1 MRTHV
6 LHKTLGETPLA
17 AVERFRSVQ
26 NISKDTPIAYAG
38 RLDPMATGKLL
49 LLIGD
54 ECKKQK
60 AYTGLDK
67 EYVIEVLL
75 GISTD
80 TGDVLGVPSA
90 GPSVTPLRTQ
100 IKDAL
105 TKEVGTYERAY
116 PVFSS
121 KTVNGVPLFLHALQG
136 TLNTISIPT
145 HQETIY
151 AIRHIETAQISN
163 LELQERVFENLDAAP
178 VSDDPRKTLG
188 ADFRIRT
195 IRPLWE
201 ELLAKDSIYS
211 VLTLRVR
218 SGSGAYM
225 RTLAERIGRSL
236 GTSALALSITRTR
249 IGTYSRI
256 GFFTKEYR

>member
-1 MRTHV
+1 MRTHT
-6 LHKTLGETPLA
+6 LHKNLGETPLA
-17 AVERFRSVQ
+17 AVERFRSAQ
-26 NISKDTPIAYAG
+26 GMPSDTPIAYAG

-80 TGDVLGVPSA
+80 TGDVLGIPEA
-90 GPSVTPLRTQ
+90 GPSSTPAQSQ

-105 TKEVGTYERAY
+105 MKEIGTYERAY

-136 TLNTISIPT
+136 TLSTISIPK
-145 HQETIY
+145 HMETIY
-151 AIRHIETAQISN
+151 SIRHNKTDRLSAAQ
-163 LELQERVFENLDAAP
+163 LRERVRENLDAAP

-188 ADFRIRT
+188 ADFRIAT

-201 ELLAKDSIYS
+201 ELLATNATYT

-225 RTLAERIGRSL
+225 RTLAERIGSSL

-249 IGTYSRI
+249 IGTYSRL